1 MKSAITQQ
9 TQHILNL
16 IAKRDLND
24 DEKKQLIDETVD
36 NFNAY
41 INPGFLQY
49 RKSFSPDYVAVE
61 WADSGSTFTCV
72 KGIEYIDCLGGYG
85 IYNVGHRH
93 PKVLKAV
100 TDQLN
105 RQALHSQEL
114 LDPLRGYLAKILADL
129 APGNLK
135 YTFFTN
141 SGTESVEG
149 ALKMAML
156 ATGRRTI
163 IAAVGGFH
171 GKSLGSLSATSKAVF
186 RKPFLPS
193 LHNVRHIPFNDLHAL
208 EQTLACLQFTGD
220 DAAAVLLE
228 PILGEGGVIIPSDDY
243 FPGVRRLCDKYGALL
258 IADEVQTGMGRTGKM
273 FCVEHWNVEPDILC
287 LGKAF
292 GGGIMPAGAF
302 IGSEKLWTPI
312 FSNPFLHTTT
322 FGGNPLACAAAIATI
337 NVLLEERL
345 CERAQTV
352 GDIFLNKLKSTIKP
366 YTPHLILDAR
376 GKGLLIALEFPD
388 TDIGFRVSK
397 GLFQEKILVA
407 GTLINAKTI
416 RIEPPLTITLE
427 QIDNV
432 INALSKV
439 LKEIASEMKVQLIN
453 ESITKPTPIPMNN
466 LQQTVLSRQ
475 L

>member
-1 MKSAITQQ
+1 MKSDIVQQ
-9 TQHILNL
+9 TQNLLNM

-36 NFNAY
+36 NFNSY
-41 INPGFLQY
+41 INPGFLKY

-129 APGNLK
+129 TPGNLK

-149 ALKMAML
+149 ALKMALL
-156 ATGRRTI
+156 ATGRRTV

-193 LHNVRHIPFNDLHAL
+193 LHNMRHIPFNDLAAL
-208 EQTLACLQFTGD
+208 EQTLSCLQFTGD

-228 PILGEGGVIIPSDDY
+228 PILGEGGIIVPSDDY

-258 IADEVQTGMGRTGKM
+258 IADEVQSGMGRTGKM

-292 GGGIMPAGAF
+292 GGGIMPAGCF
-302 IGSEKLWTPI
+302 IGSEKLWSPI
-312 FSNPFLHTTT
+312 FDNPFLHTTT

-337 NVLLEERL
+337 NVLLDERL

-352 GDIFLNKLKSTIKP
+352 GDLFLSKLKSTIKP
-366 YTPHLILDAR
+366 YAPQIVLEAR
-376 GKGLLIALEFPD
+376 GKGLMIALEFPD
-388 TDIGFRVSK
+388 SDTGFRVSK
-397 GLFQEKILVA
+397 GLFRERILVA
-407 GTLINAKTI
+407 GTLVNAKTI

-427 QIDNV
+427 QVDTV
-432 INALSKV
+432 INALGKV

-453 ESITKPTPIPMNN
+453 EPIVKPVPLNN

>member
-1 MKSAITQQ
+1 MKKTVLQDTQR
-9 TQHILNL
+9 ILDL
-16 IAKRDLND
+16 IAKRDLDD

-36 NFNAY
+36 NFNDY
-41 INPGFLQY
+41 INPGFLRY

-61 WADSGSTFTCV
+61 WTDSGSMFTCV

-100 TDQLN
+100 QDQLQ

-114 LDPLRGYLAKILADL
+114 LDPLRGYLAKVLAEL

-149 ALKMAML
+149 ALKMALL
-156 ATGRRTI
+156 ATGRRTV

-186 RKPFLPS
+186 RKPFLSS
-193 LHNVRHIPFNDLHAL
+193 LLEMRHIPFNDLDVL
-208 EQTLACLQFTGD
+208 EQTLACLKFTGD

-228 PILGEGGVIIPSDDY
+228 PILGEGGIIVPNDDY

-273 FCVEHWNVEPDILC
+273 FCIEHWNVEPDILC

-292 GGGIMPAGAF
+292 GGGIMPAG
-302 IGSEKLWTPI
+302 K
-312 FSNPFLHTTT
+312 
-322 FGGNPLACAAAIATI
+322 
-337 NVLLEERL
+337 
-345 CERAQTV
+345 
-352 GDIFLNKLKSTIKP
+352 
-366 YTPHLILDAR
+366 Y
-376 GKGLLIALEFPD
+376 
-388 TDIGFRVSK
+388 
-397 GLFQEKILVA
+397 
-407 GTLINAKTI
+407 
-416 RIEPPLTITLE
+416 LTIVYL
-427 QIDNV
+427 
-432 INALSKV
+432 
-439 LKEIASEMKVQLIN
+439 
-453 ESITKPTPIPMNN
+453 
-466 LQQTVLSRQ
+466 
-475 L
+475 

>member
-1 MKSAITQQ
+1 MKKTVLQDTQR
-9 TQHILNL
+9 ILDL
-16 IAKRDLND
+16 IAKRDLDD

-36 NFNAY
+36 NFNDY
-41 INPGFLQY
+41 INPGFLRY

-61 WADSGSTFTCV
+61 WTDSGSMFTCV

-100 TDQLN
+100 QDQLQ

-114 LDPLRGYLAKILADL
+114 LDPLRGYLAKILAEL

-149 ALKMAML
+149 ALKMALL
-156 ATGRRTI
+156 ATGRRTV

-171 GKSLGSLSATSKAVF
+171 GKSLGSLGATSKAVF
-186 RKPFLPS
+186 RKPFLSS
-193 LHNVRHIPFNDLHAL
+193 LLEMRHIPFNDLDVL
-208 EQTLACLQFTGD
+208 EQTLACLKFTGD

-228 PILGEGGVIIPSDDY
+228 PILGEGGIIVPNDDY

-273 FCVEHWNVEPDILC
+273 FCIEHWNVEPDILC

-302 IGSEKLWTPI
+302 IGSDKLWKPI
-312 FSNPFLHTTT
+312 FNNPFLHTTT
-322 FGGNPLACAAAIATI
+322 FGGSPLACAAAIATI
-337 NVLLEERL
+337 NVICEERL
-345 CERAQTV
+345 SDLARIT
-352 GDIFLNKLKSTIKP
+352 GDIFLAKLKTTIKP
-366 YTPHLILDAR
+366 YTPHITLDAR
-376 GKGLLIALEFPD
+376 GKGLMLALEFVD
-388 TDIGFRVSK
+388 TDVGFRVSK
-397 GLFQEKILVA
+397 GLFRERILVA
-407 GTLINAKTI
+407 GTLVNAKTI

-427 QIDNV
+427 QVDLV
-432 INALSKV
+432 ITALDKV
-439 LKEIASEMKVQLIN
+439 LKEISN
-453 ESITKPTPIPMNN
+453 EI
-466 LQQTVLSRQ
+466 
-475 L
+475 

>member
-1 MKSAITQQ
+1 MEKTVLQETQR
-9 TQHILNL
+9 LL
-16 IAKRDLND
+16 DMIAKRDLND
-24 DEKKQLIDETVD
+24 DEKQHLIDETVD
-36 NFNAY
+36 NFNNY

-49 RKSFSPDYVAVE
+49 RKSFSSDYVAVE

-72 KGIEYIDCLGGYG
+72 KGIEYIDCLGGFG

-100 TDQLN
+100 NDQLQ

-114 LDPLRGYLAKILADL
+114 LDPLRGYLAKILAEL
-129 APGNLK
+129 LPGNLK
-135 YTFFTN
+135 YSFFTN

-149 ALKMAML
+149 ALKVAML

-163 IAAVGGFH
+163 IAAIGGFH

-186 RKPFLPS
+186 RRPFLPS
-193 LHNVRHIPFNDLHAL
+193 LHHMRHVPFNDLRAI
-208 EQTLACLQFTGD
+208 EQVFASLHFTGD

-228 PILGEGGVIIPSDDY
+228 PILGEGGVIVANDDY
-243 FPGVRRLCDKYGALL
+243 FPTVRRLCDKYGALL

-273 FCVEHWNVEPDILC
+273 FCVEHWNVEPDIIC

-292 GGGIMPAGAF
+292 GGGIIPAGAF
-302 IGSEKLWTPI
+302 VGTEKIWKPI
-312 FSNPFLHTTT
+312 FDNPFLHTTT

-337 NVLLEERL
+337 HVLLEEHL
-345 CERAQTV
+345 CERARTI
-352 GDIFLNKLKSTIKP
+352 GDIFLSKLKSSIKP
-366 YTPHLILDAR
+366 YIPHIALDAR
-376 GKGLLIALEFPD
+376 GKGLMLALEFPD

-397 GLFQEKILVA
+397 GLFREKILVA

-427 QIDNV
+427 QVDQV
-432 INALSKV
+432 INALDKV
-439 LKEIASEMKVQLIN
+439 LKEISNDIKPSLSSN
-453 ESITKPTPIPMNN
+453 DLNTKTMTMNT
-466 LQQTVLSRQ
+466 LQRTVLSQQ

>member
-1 MKSAITQQ
+1 MKTNTLQETQR
-9 TQHILNL
+9 ILNM
-16 IAKRDLND
+16 IAKRDLDD

-36 NFNAY
+36 NFNKY
-41 INPGFLQY
+41 INPGFLKY

-72 KGIEYIDCLGGYG
+72 KGVEYIDCLGGYG

-93 PKVLKAV
+93 PKVMKAV
-100 TDQLN
+100 TDQLQ

-114 LDPLRGYLAKILADL
+114 LDPLRGYLAKILAEL
-129 APGNLK
+129 TPGNLK
-135 YTFFTN
+135 YAFFTN

-156 ATGRRTI
+156 ATGRRTV

-171 GKSLGSLSATSKAVF
+171 GKTLGSLSATSKAVF
-186 RKPFLPS
+186 RKPFIPS
-193 LHNVRHIPFNDLHAL
+193 LINMRHIPFNDLNAL
-208 EQTLACLQFTGD
+208 EQTLACLRFTGD

-228 PILGEGGVIIPSDDY
+228 PILGEGGVIVPSDDY
-243 FPGVRRLCDKYGALL
+243 FPGVRRLCDKYGVLF
-258 IADEVQTGMGRTGKM
+258 IADEIQTGMGRTGKM
-273 FCVEHWNVEPDILC
+273 FCVEHWNVEPDIIC

-302 IGSEKLWTPI
+302 IGSEKLWAPI
-312 FSNPFLHTTT
+312 FDNPFLHTTT

-345 CERAQTV
+345 CERSKAM
-352 GDIFLNKLKSTIKP
+352 GDLFLNKLKTTIKP
-366 YTPHLILDAR
+366 YTPQMTVDVR
-376 GKGLLIALEFPD
+376 GKGLMLALEFAD
-388 TDIGFRVSK
+388 TDIGFRVAK
-397 GLFQEKILVA
+397 GLFREKILVA

-416 RIEPPLTITLE
+416 RIEPPLTITSD

-432 INALSKV
+432 TNALSKV
-439 LKEIASEMKVQLIN
+439 LKEIADEIKIQLVD
-453 ESITKPTPIPMNN
+453 EPITKPIPSNV
-466 LQQTVLSRQ
+466 LQHTVLSRQ

>member
-1 MKSAITQQ
+1 MKTETLQETQRL
-9 TQHILNL
+9 LNL
-16 IAKRDLND
+16 IAKRDLDD

-41 INPGFLQY
+41 INPGFLKY
-49 RKSFSPDYVAVE
+49 RKSFSSDYVAVE

-100 TDQLN
+100 TDQLQ

-114 LDPLRGYLAKILADL
+114 LDPLRGYLAKILAEL
-129 APGNLK
+129 APGSLK

-171 GKSLGSLSATSKAVF
+171 GKSLGSLGATSKAVF

-193 LHNVRHIPFNDLHAL
+193 LHHMRHVPFNDLTAL
-208 EQTLACLQFTGD
+208 EQTLACLHFTGD

-228 PILGEGGVIIPSDDY
+228 PILGEGGIIVPSDEY

-312 FSNPFLHTTT
+312 FNNPFLHTTT

-345 CERAQTV
+345 CDRARTQ
-352 GDIFLNKLKSTIKP
+352 GDQFLSKLKSTIKP
-366 YTPHLILDAR
+366 YSPHLVVDAR
-376 GKGLLIALEFPD
+376 GKGLMLALEFVD

-397 GLFQEKILVA
+397 GLFREKVLVA
-407 GTLINAKTI
+407 GTLVNAKTI
-416 RIEPPLTITLE
+416 RIEPPLTITTE
-427 QIDNV
+427 QIDSV

-439 LKEIASEMKVQLIN
+439 LKEISSEMKVPNQLD
-453 ESITKPTPIPMNN
+453 SSTVKTGSNN
-466 LQQTVLSRQ
+466 LLQQTVLSRQ

>member
-1 MKSAITQQ
+1 MKTDVIQQ
-9 TQHILNL
+9 TQRILNL
-16 IAKRDLND
+16 IAKRDLDD
-24 DEKKQLIDETVD
+24 DEKKELIDETVD
-36 NFNAY
+36 NFNNY
-41 INPGFLQY
+41 INPGFLKY

-61 WADSGSTFTCV
+61 WADQGSTFTCV
-72 KGIEYIDCLGGYG
+72 KGVEYIDCLGGYG

-100 TDQLN
+100 QDQLQ

-114 LDPLRGYLAKILADL
+114 LDPLRGYLAKILAEL
-129 APGNLK
+129 TPGNLK
-135 YTFFTN
+135 YAFFTN

-193 LHNVRHIPFNDLHAL
+193 LHNMRHIPFNDLNAL
-208 EQTLACLQFTGD
+208 ETTLSCLQFTGD

-228 PILGEGGVIIPSDDY
+228 PILGEGGIIIPSDDY

-273 FCVEHWNVEPDILC
+273 FCIEHWNVEPDILC

-345 CERAQTV
+345 CDRARTM
-352 GDIFLNKLKSTIKP
+352 GDLFLSKLKATVKP
-366 YTPHLILDAR
+366 YTPFLILDAR
-376 GKGLLIALEFPD
+376 GKGLMIALEFVD
-388 TDIGFRVSK
+388 TDIGFRVAK
-397 GLFQEKILVA
+397 GLFREKVLCA
-407 GTLINAKTI
+407 GTLVNAKTI
-416 RIEPPLTITLE
+416 RIEPPLTITAE
-427 QIDNV
+427 QIDVV
-432 INALSKV
+432 IAALSKV
-439 LKEIASEMKVQLIN
+439 LKEIATEMKPAVIHETIIKAPQSNI
-453 ESITKPTPIPMNN
+453 

>member
-1 MKSAITQQ
+1 MKTNIIHE
-9 TQHILNL
+9 TQHILDL

-24 DEKKQLIDETVD
+24 DEKEQLISETVD
-36 NFNAY
+36 NFNNFV
-41 INPGFLQY
+41 NPGFLQY
-49 RKSFSPDYVAVE
+49 RKSFSPEYVAVE

-85 IYNVGHRH
+85 IYNIGHRH

-100 TDQLN
+100 SDQLQ

-114 LDPLRGYLAKILADL
+114 LDPLRGYLAKILAEL
-129 APGNLK
+129 TPENLK
-135 YTFFTN
+135 YAFFTN

-149 ALKMAML
+149 ALKMAMA
-156 ATGRRTI
+156 ATGRRTVV
-163 IAAVGGFH
+163 AAVGGFH

-186 RKPFLPS
+186 RKPFLSS
-193 LHNVRHIPFNDLHAL
+193 LNRMRHIPYNDLKAL

-228 PILGEGGVIIPSDDY
+228 PVLGEGGVIVPDDDY
-243 FPGVRRLCDKYGALL
+243 FPGVRRLCDKYGVLF
-258 IADEVQTGMGRTGKM
+258 IVDEVQTGMGRTGKM
-273 FCVEHWNVEPDILC
+273 FCIEHWNVEPDILC

-302 IGSEKLWTPI
+302 IGSEKLWAPL
-312 FSNPFLHTTT
+312 FDNPFLHTTT

-345 CERAQTV
+345 CQRAHTI
-352 GDIFLNKLKSTIKP
+352 GDLFLAKLKSTIKP
-366 YTPHLILDAR
+366 YTPYLTLDAR
-376 GKGLLIALEFPD
+376 GKGLMLALEFIDSD
-388 TDIGFRVSK
+388 TGFRVAK
-397 GLFQEKILVA
+397 GLFRERILVA

-416 RIEPPLTITLE
+416 RIEPSLTITLE
-427 QIDNV
+427 QVDNV
-432 INALSKV
+432 INALGKV
-439 LKEIASEMKVQLIN
+439 LKEVSSEMKLN
-453 ESITKPTPIPMNN
+453 LPNDLNTKMTRTNS
-466 LQQTVLSRQ
+466 LQHNVLSRQ

>member
-1 MKSAITQQ
+1 MKSDIVQQ
-9 TQHILNL
+9 TQNLLNM

-36 NFNAY
+36 NFNSY
-41 INPGFLQY
+41 INPGFLKY

-129 APGNLK
+129 TPGNLK

-149 ALKMAML
+149 ALKMALL
-156 ATGRRTI
+156 ATGRRTV

-193 LHNVRHIPFNDLHAL
+193 LHNMRHIPFNDLAAL
-208 EQTLACLQFTGD
+208 EQTLSCLQFTGD

-228 PILGEGGVIIPSDDY
+228 PILGEGGIIVPSDDY

-258 IADEVQTGMGRTGKM
+258 IADEVQSGMGRTGKM

-292 GGGIMPAGAF
+292 GGGIMPAGCF
-302 IGSEKLWTPI
+302 IGSEKLWSPI
-312 FSNPFLHTTT
+312 FDNPFLHTTT

-352 GDIFLNKLKSTIKP
+352 GDLFLSKLKSTIKP
-366 YTPHLILDAR
+366 YAPQIVLEAR
-376 GKGLLIALEFPD
+376 GKGLMIALEFPD
-388 TDIGFRVSK
+388 SDTGFRVSK
-397 GLFQEKILVA
+397 GLFRERILVA
-407 GTLINAKTI
+407 GTLVNAKTI

-427 QIDNV
+427 QVDTV
-432 INALSKV
+432 INALGKV

-453 ESITKPTPIPMNN
+453 EPIVKPVPLNN

>member
-1 MKSAITQQ
+1 MKTDIIQETQR
-9 TQHILNL
+9 ILNL
-16 IAKRDLND
+16 IEKRDLDD
-24 DEKKQLIDETVD
+24 DEKKQLIDETVT
-36 NFNAY
+36 NFNEY
-41 INPGFLQY
+41 INPGFLKY

-100 TDQLN
+100 SDQLQ

-114 LDPLRGYLAKILADL
+114 LDPLRGYLAKILAEL
-129 APGNLK
+129 TPGNLK
-135 YTFFTN
+135 YAFFTN

-149 ALKMAML
+149 AMKMAML
-156 ATGRRTI
+156 ATGRRTF
-163 IAAVGGFH
+163 IAACGGFH
-171 GKSLGSLSATSKAVF
+171 GKSLGSLGATSKSAF
-186 RKPFLPS
+186 RKPFLSS
-193 LHNVRHIPFNDLHAL
+193 LHNMRHIPFNDLNAL

-220 DAAAVLLE
+220 DAAAVMLE
-228 PILGEGGVIIPSDDY
+228 PIQGEGGIIVPSDDY
-243 FPGVRRLCDKYGALL
+243 FPGVRRLCDKYGTLF

-273 FCVEHWNVEPDILC
+273 FCIEHWNVEPDIIC

-302 IGSEKLWTPI
+302 VGSEKLWTAI
-312 FSNPFLHTTT
+312 FANPFLHTTT

-345 CERAQTV
+345 CERARTV
-352 GDIFLNKLKSTIKP
+352 GDIFLTKLKATIKP
-366 YTPHLILDAR
+366 YTPHLTVDAR
-376 GKGLLIALEFPD
+376 GKGFMLALEFVD
-388 TDIGFRVSK
+388 SDIGFRVSK
-397 GLFQEKILVA
+397 GLFREHILVA
-407 GTLINAKTI
+407 GTLVNAKTI
-416 RIEPPLTITLE
+416 RIEPPLTITME
-427 QIDNV
+427 QIENV

-439 LKEIASEMKVQLIN
+439 LKEIATEMKPQLLN
-453 ESITKPTPIPMNN
+453 EQSTVKTPMVNS
-466 LQQTVLSRQ
+466 LQRTVLSRQ

>member
-1 MKSAITQQ
+1 MKKTVLQDTQR
-9 TQHILNL
+9 ILDL
-16 IAKRDLND
+16 IAKRDLDD

-36 NFNAY
+36 NFNGY
-41 INPGFLQY
+41 INPGFLRY

-61 WADSGSTFTCV
+61 WTDSGSMFTCV

-100 TDQLN
+100 QDQLQ

-114 LDPLRGYLAKILADL
+114 LDPLRGYLAKVLAEL

-149 ALKMAML
+149 ALKMALL
-156 ATGRRTI
+156 ATGRRTV

-186 RKPFLPS
+186 RKPFLSS
-193 LHNVRHIPFNDLHAL
+193 LLEMRHIPFNDLDVL
-208 EQTLACLQFTGD
+208 EQTLACLKFTGD

-228 PILGEGGVIIPSDDY
+228 PILGEGGIIVPNDDY

-273 FCVEHWNVEPDILC
+273 FCIEHWNVEPDILC

-302 IGSEKLWTPI
+302 IGSDKLWKPI
-312 FSNPFLHTTT
+312 FNNPFLHTTT
-322 FGGNPLACAAAIATI
+322 FGGSPLACAAAIATI
-337 NVLLEERL
+337 NVICEERL
-345 CERAQTV
+345 SDLARIT
-352 GDIFLNKLKSTIKP
+352 GDIFLAKLKTTIKP
-366 YTPHLILDAR
+366 YTPHITLDAR
-376 GKGLLIALEFPD
+376 GKGLMLALEFVD
-388 TDIGFRVSK
+388 TDVGFRVSK
-397 GLFQEKILVA
+397 GLFRERILVA
-407 GTLINAKTI
+407 GTLVNAKTI

-427 QIDNV
+427 QVDLV
-432 INALSKV
+432 ITALDKV
-439 LKEIASEMKVQLIN
+439 LKEISN
-453 ESITKPTPIPMNN
+453 EI
-466 LQQTVLSRQ
+466 
-475 L
+475 

>member
-1 MKSAITQQ
+1 MKSNLVQDTQR
-9 TQHILNL
+9 ILDL
-16 IAKRDLND
+16 IAKRDLDD
-24 DEKKQLIDETVD
+24 DEKQQLIDETVE

-41 INPGFLQY
+41 INPGFLKY

-61 WADSGSTFTCV
+61 WADCGSTFTCV

-100 TDQLN
+100 TDQLQ

-129 APGNLK
+129 TPGNLK
-135 YTFFTN
+135 YAFFTN

-149 ALKMAML
+149 AMKMAML

-163 IAAVGGFH
+163 VAAVGGFH
-171 GKSLGSLSATSKAVF
+171 GKSLGSLSATSKAAF

-193 LHNVRHIPFNDLHAL
+193 LHNMRHIPFNDLSAL
-208 EQTLACLQFTGD
+208 EQSLACLHFTGD

-228 PILGEGGVIIPSDDY
+228 PILGEGGIIVPSDEY

-302 IGSEKLWTPI
+302 IGSEKLWSHI
-312 FSNPFLHTTT
+312 FTNPFLHTTT

-337 NVLLEERL
+337 HVILEERL
-345 CERAQTV
+345 CDRAKTM
-352 GDIFLNKLKSTIKP
+352 GDIFLSKMKTAIKP
-366 YTPHLILDAR
+366 YSPHIVVEAR
-376 GKGLLIALEFPD
+376 GKGLMLALEFVD
-388 TDIGFRVSK
+388 TDVGFRVAK
-397 GLFQEKILVA
+397 GFFKEKILVA
-407 GTLINAKTI
+407 GTLVNAKTI
-416 RIEPPLTITLE
+416 RIEPPLTITTE
-427 QIDNV
+427 QIETV
-432 INALSKV
+432 VNALSKV
-439 LKEIASEMKVQLIN
+439 LKELNNEMKPQATNDPSV
-453 ESITKPTPIPMNN
+453 KPIPVNI
-466 LQQTVLSRQ
+466 LQHTVLSRQ

>member
-1 MKSAITQQ
+1 MKTNVLQDTQR
-9 TQHILNL
+9 ILNL
-16 IAKRDLND
+16 IAKRDLDD
-24 DEKKQLIDETVD
+24 DEKKQLIDETVE
-36 NFNAY
+36 NFNSY
-41 INPGFLQY
+41 INPGFLKY
-49 RKSFSPDYVAVE
+49 RKSFSSDYVAVE
-61 WADSGSTFTCV
+61 WADNGSTFTCV

-100 TDQLN
+100 TDQLQ

-114 LDPLRGYLAKILADL
+114 LDPLRGYLAKILAEL
-129 APGNLK
+129 TPGNLK
-135 YTFFTN
+135 YAFFTN

-163 IAAVGGFH
+163 VAAVGGFH
-171 GKSLGSLSATSKAVF
+171 GKSLGALSGTSKAVF
-186 RKPFLPS
+186 RKAFIPS
-193 LHNVRHIPFNDLHAL
+193 LLNMRHIPFNDLNAL
-208 EQTLACLQFTGD
+208 EQTLSCLQFTGD

-228 PILGEGGVIIPSDDY
+228 PILGEGGIIVPNDDY
-243 FPGVRRLCDKYGALL
+243 FPGVRRLCDKYGVLL

-273 FCVEHWNVEPDILC
+273 FCIEHWDVEPDIIC

-302 IGSEKLWTPI
+302 IGSEKLWAPI
-312 FSNPFLHTTT
+312 FNNPFLHTTT

-345 CERAQTV
+345 CERAKTM
-352 GDIFLNKLKSTIKP
+352 GDLFLNKLKLTIKP
-366 YTPHLILDAR
+366 YTPHIVIDAR
-376 GKGLLIALEFPD
+376 GKGLMLALEFAD

-397 GLFQEKILVA
+397 GLFREKILVA
-407 GTLINAKTI
+407 GTLVNAKTI

-427 QIDNV
+427 QINNV
-432 INALSKV
+432 INALNKV
-439 LKEIASEMKVQLIN
+439 LKEIASEMKPQLTNELIN
-453 ESITKPTPIPMNN
+453 KIIPLNIF
-466 LQQTVLSRQ
+466 QHTVLSRQ